1 MDKILIKMQQIKAL
15 NKIPNDWDYEFSKN
29 GISYNLL
36 EPINKILS
44 FHKAGKEIY
53 PAFQDIYKAFELCSF
68 LNTKVVIF
76 GQDPYHQPGLANGL
90 AFAVN
95 KGKKIPGSLKNIYKE
110 INDDIGDC
118 VYSVGN
124 LEQWA
129 TQGVL
134 LLNSSLTVN
143 KSDAGSHKAIGWD
156 ILIDS
161 VIHLLNIKGGVIF
174 LLWGRD
180 AQEKEK
186 LIDKNVNHILKSSH
200 PSPLSSYR
208 GFFGCK
214 HFSLTNE
221 LLIKNKKQPILW

>member
-1 MDKILIKMQQIKAL
+1 MQQIKSL
-15 NKIPNDWDYEFSKN
+15 NKIPNDWDYELRKN
-29 GISYNLL
+29 GISFNLF
-36 EPINKILS
+36 EPISKLIL
-44 FHKAGKEIY
+44 FQQAGKEIY
-53 PAFQDIYKAFELCSF
+53 PALQDIYKAFELCSF
-68 LNTKVVIF
+68 SNTKVVIF

-95 KGKKIPGSLKNIYKE
+95 KGKKIPSSLKNIYKE
-110 INDDIGDC
+110 IQDDIGDC
-118 VYSVGN
+118 IHSSGN

-129 TQGVL
+129 AQGVL

-143 KSDAGSHKAIGWD
+143 KSEAGSHKSIGWN
-156 ILIDS
+156 ILVDS
-161 VIHLLNIKGGVIF
+161 VIDLLNIKGGVIF

-221 LLIKNKKQPILW
+221 LLTKNKKQPILW

>member
-1 MDKILIKMQQIKAL
+1 MQQIKSL
-15 NKIPNDWDYEFSKN
+15 NKIPNDWDDELRKNEISFNLFETISK
-29 GISYNLL
+29 L
-36 EPINKILS
+36 LS
-44 FHKAGKEIY
+44 FQQQGKEIY
-53 PAFQDIYKAFELCSF
+53 PALQDIYKAFELCSF
-68 LNTKVVIF
+68 SNTKVVIF

-95 KGKKIPGSLKNIYKE
+95 KGNKIPSSLKNIYKE
-110 INDDIGDC
+110 IQDDIGDC
-118 VYSVGN
+118 IHNSGN

-129 TQGVL
+129 AQGVL

-143 KSDAGSHKAIGWD
+143 KSEAGSHKNIGWN
-156 ILIDS
+156 ILVDS
-161 VIHLLNIKGGVIF
+161 VIDLLNIKGGVIF

-214 HFSLTNE
+214 HFSLTNK
-221 LLIKNKKQPILW
+221 LLIKNEKQPILW

>member
-1 MDKILIKMQQIKAL
+1 MQQIKSL
-15 NKIPNDWDYEFSKN
+15 NKIPNDWDDELRKNEISFNLFETISK
-29 GISYNLL
+29 L
-36 EPINKILS
+36 LS
-44 FHKAGKEIY
+44 FQQAGKEIY
-53 PAFQDIYKAFELCSF
+53 PALQDIYKAFELCSF
-68 LNTKVVIF
+68 SNTKVVIF

-95 KGKKIPGSLKNIYKE
+95 KGNKIPSSLKNIYKE
-110 INDDIGDC
+110 IQDDIGDC
-118 VYSVGN
+118 IYSSGN

-129 TQGVL
+129 AQGVL
-134 LLNSSLTVN
+134 LLNSALTVN
-143 KSDAGSHKAIGWD
+143 KSEAGSHKSIGWN
-156 ILIDS
+156 ILVDS
-161 VIHLLNIKGGVIF
+161 VIDLLNIKGGVIF

-221 LLIKNKKQPILW
+221 LLKKNKKQPILW

>member
-1 MDKILIKMQQIKAL
+1 MQQIKSL
-15 NKIPNDWDYEFSKN
+15 NKIPNDLDSELRKN
-29 GISYNLL
+29 GSSFNIF
-36 EPINKILS
+36 EPINKLIS
-44 FHKAGKEIY
+44 CQHACKEIY
-53 PAFQDIYKAFELCSF
+53 PALQDIYKAFELCSF
-68 LNTKVVIF
+68 SNTKVVIF

-95 KGKKIPGSLKNIYKE
+95 KGNKIPSSLKNIYKE
-110 INDDIGDC
+110 IKDDIGDC
-118 VYSVGN
+118 VHNSGN

-129 TQGVL
+129 AQGVL

-143 KSDAGSHKAIGWD
+143 KSEAGSHKSIGWN
-156 ILIDS
+156 ILVDS
-161 VIHLLNIKGGVIF
+161 VIDLLNIKGGVIF

-180 AQEKEK
+180 AQEKER

-200 PSPLSSYR
+200 PSPITSYR

-221 LLIKNKKQPILW
+221 LLIKNKKRPILW

>member
-1 MDKILIKMQQIKAL
+1 MTIDNDLKLPIDWVNQLIKVSGLESLERPIAHIKKEIL
-15 NKIPNDWDYEFSKN
+15 NKKNISPNQK
-29 GISYNLL
+29 
-36 EPINKILS
+36 
-44 FHKAGKEIY
+44 
-53 PAFQDIYKAFELCSF
+53 DIFKAFEFCSF
-68 LNTKVVIF
+68 SSTKVVIF

-118 VYSVGN
+118 VYSAGN

-143 KSDAGSHKAIGWD
+143 KSEAGSHKGVGWD

-174 LLWGRD
+174 LLWGKD

-186 LIDKNVNHILKSSH
+186 NIDQNVNYIFKSSH

-208 GFFGCK
+208 GFLGCK

>member
-1 MDKILIKMQQIKAL
+1 MQQIKSL
-15 NKIPNDWDYEFSKN
+15 NKIPNDWDYELRQN
-29 GISYNLL
+29 GISFNLF
-36 EPINKILS
+36 EPISKLIS
-44 FHKAGKEIY
+44 FQQAGKEIY
-53 PAFQDIYKAFELCSF
+53 PALQDIYKAFELCSF
-68 LNTKVVIF
+68 SNTKVVIF

-95 KGKKIPGSLKNIYKE
+95 KGNKIPSSLKNIYKE
-110 INDDIGDC
+110 IKDDIGDC
-118 VYSVGN
+118 VHNSGN

-129 TQGVL
+129 AQGVL

-143 KSDAGSHKAIGWD
+143 KSEAGSHKSIGWN
-156 ILIDS
+156 ILVDS
-161 VIHLLNIKGGVIF
+161 VIDLLNLKGGVIF

-186 LIDKNVNHILKSSH
+186 LIDKNVNHIFKSSH

>member
-1 MDKILIKMQQIKAL
+1 MQQIKSL
-15 NKIPNDWDYEFSKN
+15 NKIPNDWDDELRKN
-29 GISYNLL
+29 EIPFNLL
-36 EPINKILS
+36 ETINKLLS
-44 FHKAGKEIY
+44 FQQAGKEIY
-53 PAFQDIYKAFELCSF
+53 PALQDIYKAFELCSF
-68 LNTKVVIF
+68 SNTKVVIF

-95 KGKKIPGSLKNIYKE
+95 KGNKIPSSLKNIYKE
-110 INDDIGDC
+110 IKDDIGDC
-118 VYSVGN
+118 VHNSGN

-129 TQGVL
+129 AQGVL

-143 KSDAGSHKAIGWD
+143 KYEAGSHKSIGWNV
-156 ILIDS
+156 LVDS
-161 VIHLLNIKGGVIF
+161 VIDLLNIKGGVIF

-208 GFFGCK
+208 GFLDVNTF
-214 HFSLTNE
+214 H
-221 LLIKNKKQPILW
+221 

>member
-15 NKIPNDWDYEFSKN
+15 NKIPNDWDYEFRKN
-29 GISYNLL
+29 GISFNLSEL
-36 EPINKILS
+36 INKLLS
-44 FHKAGKEIY
+44 LQEAGKEIY

-68 LNTKVVIF
+68 SNTKVVIF

-90 AFAVN
+90 AFAVK
-95 KGKKIPGSLKNIYKE
+95 KGKKMPGSLKNIYKE
-110 INDDIGDC
+110 IQDDIGDC
-118 VYSVGN
+118 VYSSGN
-124 LEQWA
+124 LEKWA
-129 TQGVL
+129 SQGVL

-143 KSDAGSHKAIGWD
+143 KSEAGSHKSIGWN

-161 VIHLLNIKGGVIF
+161 VIDLLNIKGGVIF
-174 LLWGRD
+174 LLWCRD

-186 LIDKNVNHILKSSH
+186 LIDKNVKHILQSAH
-200 PSPLSSYR
+200 PSPLASYR

>member
-1 MDKILIKMQQIKAL
+1 MQQIKAL
-15 NKIPNDWDYEFSKN
+15 NKIPNDWDHELRKN
-29 GISYNLL
+29 GISFNLSEL
-36 EPINKILS
+36 INKLLS
-44 FHKAGKEIY
+44 LQEAGKEIY
-53 PAFQDIYKAFELCSF
+53 PAFKDIYKAFELCSF
-68 LNTKVVIF
+68 SNTKVVIF

-95 KGKKIPGSLKNIYKE
+95 NGKKIPSSLKNIYKE
-110 INDDIGDC
+110 ILDDIGDC
-118 VYSVGN
+118 VYSSGN

-129 TQGVL
+129 AQGVL

-143 KSDAGSHKAIGWD
+143 KSEAGSHKSIGWN

-161 VIHLLNIKGGVIF
+161 VIDLLNIKGGVIF

-186 LIDKNVNHILKSSH
+186 LINKNVNHILKSSH

>member
-1 MDKILIKMQQIKAL
+1 MQQIKSL
-15 NKIPNDWDYEFSKN
+15 KKIPNDWDYELRKN
-29 GISYNLL
+29 GISFNLL
-36 EPINKILS
+36 ELINKLLS
-44 FHKAGKEIY
+44 LQQAGKEIY
-53 PAFQDIYKAFELCSF
+53 PALQDIYKAFELCSF
-68 LNTKVVIF
+68 SNTKVVIF

-95 KGKKIPGSLKNIYKE
+95 KGNKIPSSLKNIYKE
-110 INDDIGDC
+110 IQDDIGDC
-118 VYSVGN
+118 VHNSGN
-124 LEQWA
+124 LEHWA
-129 TQGVL
+129 AQGVL

-143 KSDAGSHKAIGWD
+143 KSEAGSHKNIGWN
-156 ILIDS
+156 ILVDS
-161 VIHLLNIKGGVIF
+161 VIDLLNIKGGVIF

-180 AQEKEK
+180 AQEKEN

-221 LLIKNKKQPILW
+221 LLINNKKQPILW

>member
-1 MDKILIKMQQIKAL
+1 MQQIKAL
-15 NKIPNDWDYEFSKN
+15 NKIPNDWDYELRKN
-29 GISYNLL
+29 RISFNLS
-36 EPINKILS
+36 EPINGLLS
-44 FHKAGKEIY
+44 FQKAGKEIY

-110 INDDIGDC
+110 IQDDIGDC
-118 VYSVGN
+118 VYSSGN

-129 TQGVL
+129 AQGVL

-143 KSDAGSHKAIGWD
+143 RSEAGSHKSIGWN

-161 VIHLLNIKGGVIF
+161 VIHLLNLKGGVIF
-174 LLWGRD
+174 LLWGLD

-186 LIDKNVNHILKSSH
+186 LIDSNANHILKSSH

-208 GFFGCK
+208 GFFGVQA
-214 HFSLTNE
+214 FFIN
-221 LLIKNKKQPILW
+221 

>member
-1 MDKILIKMQQIKAL
+1 MQQIKSL
-15 NKIPNDWDYEFSKN
+15 NKIPNDWDYELRKN
-29 GISYNLL
+29 GISFNLF
-36 EPINKILS
+36 EPINNLIS
-44 FHKAGKEIY
+44 FQQAGKEIY
-53 PAFQDIYKAFELCSF
+53 PALQDIYKAFELCSF
-68 LNTKVVIF
+68 SNTKVVIF
-76 GQDPYHQPGLANGL
+76 GQYPYHQPGLANGL

-95 KGKKIPGSLKNIYKE
+95 KGKKIPSSLKNIYKE
-110 INDDIGDC
+110 IQDDIGDC
-118 VYSVGN
+118 VHSSGN

-129 TQGVL
+129 AQGVL

-143 KSDAGSHKAIGWD
+143 KSEARSHKSIGWN

-161 VIHLLNIKGGVIF
+161 VIDLLNIKGGVIF

-180 AQEKEK
+180 AQDKEK

-221 LLIKNKKQPILW
+221 LLKKNKKQPILW

>member
-1 MDKILIKMQQIKAL
+1 MTIDNDLKLPKDWANQLIKVSGLESLERPIAHIKKEIL
-15 NKIPNDWDYEFSKN
+15 NKKNISPNQK
-29 GISYNLL
+29 
-36 EPINKILS
+36 
-44 FHKAGKEIY
+44 
-53 PAFQDIYKAFELCSF
+53 DIFKAFEFCSF
-68 LNTKVVIF
+68 SSTKVVIF

-95 KGKKIPGSLKNIYKE
+95 NGNKIPGSLKNIYKE
-110 INDDIGDC
+110 IQDDIGDC
-118 VYSVGN
+118 IYSSGN

-129 TQGVL
+129 AQGVL

-143 KSDAGSHKAIGWD
+143 KSEAGSHKSIGWN

-161 VIHLLNIKGGVIF
+161 VIDLLNIKGGVIF

>member
-1 MDKILIKMQQIKAL
+1 MQQIKSL
-15 NKIPNDWDYEFSKN
+15 NKIPNDWDDELRKNEISFNLFETISK
-29 GISYNLL
+29 L
-36 EPINKILS
+36 LS
-44 FHKAGKEIY
+44 FQQAGKEIY
-53 PAFQDIYKAFELCSF
+53 PALQDIYKAFELCSF
-68 LNTKVVIF
+68 SNTKVVIF

-95 KGKKIPGSLKNIYKE
+95 KGNKIPSSLKNIYKE
-110 INDDIGDC
+110 IQDDIGDC
-118 VYSVGN
+118 IHDSGN

-129 TQGVL
+129 AQGVL

-143 KSDAGSHKAIGWD
+143 KSEAGSHKNIGWN
-156 ILIDS
+156 ILVDS
-161 VIHLLNIKGGVIF
+161 VIDLLNIKGGVIF

-208 GFFGCK
+208 GFLGCK
-214 HFSLTNE
+214 HFSSTNE

>member
-1 MDKILIKMQQIKAL
+1 MQQIKSL
-15 NKIPNDWDYEFSKN
+15 NKIPNDWDYEFKNN
-29 GISYNLL
+29 GISFNLF
-36 EPINKILS
+36 EPINKLLS
-44 FHKAGKEIY
+44 FQQVGKEIY
-53 PAFQDIYKAFELCSF
+53 PGLKDIYKAFELCSF
-68 LNTKVVIF
+68 SNTKVVIF

-95 KGKKIPGSLKNIYKE
+95 RGNKIPSSLKNIYKE
-110 INDDIGDC
+110 IQDDIGDC
-118 VYSVGN
+118 VHNSGN

-129 TQGVL
+129 AQGVL

-143 KSDAGSHKAIGWD
+143 KSEAGSHKSIGWN
-156 ILIDS
+156 ILVDS
-161 VIHLLNIKGGVIF
+161 VINLLNIKGGVVF

-186 LIDKNVNHILKSSH
+186 LINKNVNHILKSSH

-221 LLIKNKKQPILW
+221 LLIKNKKPPILW

>member
-1 MDKILIKMQQIKAL
+1 MSVKISESWIKHLDKEFQKDYFFEIIKNVKHEYS
-15 NKIPNDWDYEFSKN
+15 NYKCFPKGNDIF
-29 GISYNLL
+29 
-36 EPINKILS
+36 
-44 FHKAGKEIY
+44 
-53 PAFQDIYKAFELCSF
+53 KAFDLCSF
-68 LNTKVVIF
+68 EKIKVIIV
-76 GQDPYHQPGLANGL
+76 GQDPYHGDNQANGL
-90 AFAVN
+90 CFSVN
-95 KGKKIPGSLKNIYKE
+95 KGVMIPPSLKNIYKE
-110 INDDIGDC
+110 IQDDVGDC
-118 VYSVGN
+118 VYNLGN

-129 TQGVL
+129 AQGVL

-143 KSDAGSHKAIGWD
+143 KSEAGSHKSIGWN

-161 VIHLLNIKGGVIF
+161 IIDLLNVKGGVIF

-186 LIDKNVNHILKSSH
+186 LIDKNVNHIFKSSH

-214 HFSLTNE
+214 HFSSTNE

>member
-1 MDKILIKMQQIKAL
+1 MRQIRAL
-15 NKIPNDWDYEFSKN
+15 NKIPNDWEHELKKN
-29 GISYNLL
+29 GIPLNLHIT
-36 EPINKILS
+36 INKLLS
-44 FHKAGKEIY
+44 FHQAGKEIY
-53 PAFQDIYKAFELCSF
+53 PDFQNIYKAFELCSF
-68 LNTKVVIF
+68 SDTKVVIF
-76 GQDPYHQPGLANGL
+76 GQDPYHQPDLANGI

-95 KGKKIPGSLKNIYKE
+95 RNKKIPGSLKNIYKE

-118 VYSVGN
+118 VYNTGN
-124 LEQWA
+124 LEKWA

-134 LLNSSLTVN
+134 LLNTSLTVN
-143 KSDAGSHKAIGWD
+143 KSEAGSHKSIGWN
-156 ILIDS
+156 ILVDS
-161 VIHLLNIKGGVIF
+161 VIDLLNIKGGVIF

-180 AQEKEK
+180 AQEKEN

>member
-1 MDKILIKMQQIKAL
+1 MSVKISDSWIKHLDKELQKDYFFEIIKNVKHEYS
-15 NKIPNDWDYEFSKN
+15 NYKCFPKGNDIF
-29 GISYNLL
+29 
-36 EPINKILS
+36 
-44 FHKAGKEIY
+44 
-53 PAFQDIYKAFELCSF
+53 KAFDLCSF
-68 LNTKVVIF
+68 EKIKVIIV
-76 GQDPYHQPGLANGL
+76 GQDPYHGDNQANGL
-90 AFAVN
+90 CFSVN
-95 KGKKIPGSLKNIYKE
+95 KGVMIPPSLKNIYKE
-110 INDDIGDC
+110 IQDDVGDC
-118 VYSVGN
+118 VYNLGN

-129 TQGVL
+129 AQGVL

-143 KSDAGSHKAIGWD
+143 KSEAGSHKSIGWN

-161 VIHLLNIKGGVIF
+161 IIDLLNVKGGVIF

-186 LIDKNVNHILKSSH
+186 LIDKNVNHIFKSSH

-214 HFSLTNE
+214 HFSSTNE

>member
-1 MDKILIKMQQIKAL
+1 MDKNFDKMQQIKAL
-15 NKIPNDWDYEFSKN
+15 NKIPNDWDSELRKN
-29 GISYNLL
+29 GISFNLF
-36 EPINKILS
+36 EPIDKILS
-44 FHKAGKEIY
+44 LQRAGKEIY
-53 PAFQDIYKAFELCSF
+53 PALEDIYKAFELCSF
-68 LNTKVVIF
+68 SNTKVVIF

-95 KGKKIPGSLKNIYKE
+95 NGNKIPGSLKNIYKE
-110 INDDIGDC
+110 IQDDIGDC
-118 VYSVGN
+118 VYSSGN

-129 TQGVL
+129 AQGVL

-143 KSDAGSHKAIGWD
+143 KAEAGSHKSIGWN

-161 VIHLLNIKGGVIF
+161 VIDLLNIKGGVIF

-180 AQEKEK
+180 AQEREK
-186 LIDKNVNHILKSSH
+186 LIDRNVNYILKSSH

>member
-1 MDKILIKMQQIKAL
+1 MQQIKDL
-15 NKIPNDWDYEFSKN
+15 NKIPNDWDYELKRDGMSL
-29 GISYNLL
+29 NLF
-36 EPINKILS
+36 EPINKLLS
-44 FHKAGKEIY
+44 FHKAGKEIF
-53 PAFQDIYKAFELCSF
+53 PAFQNIYKAFELCSF

-95 KGKKIPGSLKNIYKE
+95 KSEKIPGSLKNIYKE
-110 INDDIGDC
+110 INDDVGHC
-118 VYSVGN
+118 VYSSGN

-129 TQGVL
+129 SQGVL

-143 KSDAGSHKAIGWD
+143 KSEAGSHKNIGWN

-161 VIHLLNIKGGVIF
+161 VIHLLNTKVGVIF
-174 LLWGRD
+174 LLWGKD

-186 LIDKNVNHILKSSH
+186 LIDKNINFIFKSSH